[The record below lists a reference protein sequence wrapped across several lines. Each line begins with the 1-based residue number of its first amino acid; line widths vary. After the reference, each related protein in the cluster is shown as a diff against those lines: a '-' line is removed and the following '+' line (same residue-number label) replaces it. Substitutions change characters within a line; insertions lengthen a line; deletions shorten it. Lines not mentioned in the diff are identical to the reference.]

1 MTQLAEQFRPGA
13 WSQVVGQDKVVQRIQ
28 ALARRGL
35 GGRAYWLSGQSGTG
49 KTTIARLIAGEVAGP
64 LATNE
69 SNAQD
74 ATLDDI
80 RAMETRFET
89 RALSRAGEPSGRA
102 FIFNEAHLLRKP
114 VISRLLTTLEM
125 IPAHVAIV
133 FTVISDGQDVMFDDC
148 VDAHPLLS
156 RCLPLNLARRD
167 LCEPFATVAVANCRA
182 AGLLNGKPDAYYV
195 KRAVAF
201 LKSNKNNFRALYQA
215 ADAGY
220 LTDADHDEATA

>member
-28 ALARRGL
+28 AMAKRGL

-69 SNAQD
+69 CNAQD
-74 ATLDDI
+74 ATLNDI
-80 RAMETRFET
+80 RGMETRFET
-89 RALSRAGEPSGRA
+89 RELSRAGEPSGRPW
-102 FIFNEAHLLRKP
+102 IFNEAHLLRKP
-114 VISRLLTTLEM
+114 VISRLLTTMEM

-133 FTVISDGQDVMFDDC
+133 FTVISDGQDVMFEDC

-156 RCLPLNLARRD
+156 RCLPLNLSRR
-167 LCEPFATVAVANCRA
+167 N
-182 AGLLNGKPDAYYV
+182 
-195 KRAVAF
+195 
-201 LKSNKNNFRALYQA
+201 
-215 ADAGY
+215 
-220 LTDADHDEATA
+220 